1 MKTDKSIMS
10 FNISSLDPEEFPGY
24 VQCIYHMTRLSNYV
38 TTGEYFMNLYDE
50 DLEELL
56 QSIDK
61 ITVPEG
67 FEDPDSFRSVM
78 MLTILLR
85 VGEGSPDVSTEDLH
99 KSMGTVCTYA
109 ALEGLARKGMVE
121 IFHQNMCVASDELAN
136 SKIIAKRIE
145 DE

>member
-1 MKTDKSIMS
+1 MRTDKSIMT
-10 FNISSLDPEEFPGY
+10 FNVNSIDPEEFLGF
-24 VQCIYHMTRLSNYV
+24 VQMIYSMTRMSSYV

-56 QSIDK
+56 QCIDK

-67 FEDPDSFRSVM
+67 FEDPISFKNIT

-85 VGEGSPDVSTEDLH
+85 IAEGSPDTTTEDLH

-109 ALEGLARKGMVE
+109 ALEGLARQGAVE
-121 IFHQNMCVASDELAN
+121 IFHQNMCVSGDELSD
-136 SKIIAKRIE
+136 SKIIAKRST

>member
-1 MKTDKSIMS
+1 MKTDKSIMT
-10 FNISSLDPEEFPGY
+10 FNINSLDPTEFPGY
-24 VQCIYHMTRLSNYV
+24 VQTIYNMTRMSDYV

-67 FEDPDSFRSVM
+67 FEDPISFRNIM

-85 VGEGSPDVSTEDLH
+85 TAEGLPDMTTKDLH

-109 ALEGLARKGMVE
+109 ALEGLARKGVVE
-121 IFHQNMCVASDELAN
+121 IFHQNMCVSGDELSD
-136 SKIIAKRIE
+136 SKIIAKRND